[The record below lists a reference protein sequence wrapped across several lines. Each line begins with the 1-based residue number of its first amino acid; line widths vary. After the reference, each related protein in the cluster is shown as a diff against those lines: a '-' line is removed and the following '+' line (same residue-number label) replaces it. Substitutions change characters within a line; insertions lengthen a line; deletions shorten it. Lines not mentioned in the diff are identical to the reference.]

1 MSFAKKAVILVL
13 AVALFGATTLRP
25 KAAHAISDWA
35 WAGIGVASY
44 AVLVITLTVVL
55 FSGQSAPLTGED
67 GRPVLPDDKDPGTL
81 RFGTHCNGTD
91 GNVPIACW

>member
-1 MSFAKKAVILVL
+1 MALTKKGLVL
-13 AVALFGATTLRP
+13 IVAVALFGVTTLRP

-44 AVLVITLTVVL
+44 AVLVITLTAVV
-55 FSGQSAPLTGED
+55 FGGQSAPLTAED
-67 GRPVLPDDKDPGTL
+67 GTQPLKDAEDPGTV
-81 RFGTHCNGTD
+81 RFGTGCKSAD